1 MQANCDKEV
10 EIKKIKTQALEKQAT
25 FEKAQNEL
33 KELRRE
39 REKQINE
46 RYALVMDINKRVN

>member
-1 MQANCDKEV
+1 MIFDKLNTEV
-10 EIKKIKTQALEKQAT
+10 
-25 FEKAQNEL
+25 

-46 RYALVMDINKRVN
+46 RYSLVMDINKKVNQLEEKSSEIQNL

>member
-1 MQANCDKEV
+1 MIFDKLNTEV
-10 EIKKIKTQALEKQAT
+10 
-25 FEKAQNEL
+25 

-46 RYALVMDINKRVN
+46 RYSLVMDINKKVN